1 MSSCSGKIVV
11 RGWDKYSVFVRQCEF
26 GRAALERALSG
37 NQVPKIHYIGV
48 MRADMKPVMQDL
60 EQRIYKWWD
69 ESSESGPKVRPRSDQ
84 ERPTLSVLRWAG
96 SVPNKLPEQV
106 LNNFSSTSIQ
116 HAEIVKY
123 QAKLESLWPD
133 TPTPPPSSDA
143 NSGTVRTSCL
153 PDLTDA
159 AVLDLS
165 REISA
170 AHISSTGFDVPR
182 QGLIGFSFSE
192 IIFVLNFFWVYECGS
207 WMRALCIS

>member
-1 MSSCSGKIVV
+1 M
-11 RGWDKYSVFVRQCEF
+11 
-26 GRAALERALSG
+26 
-37 NQVPKIHYIGV
+37 
-48 MRADMKPVMQDL
+48 
-60 EQRIYKWWD
+60 
-69 ESSESGPKVRPRSDQ
+69 
-84 ERPTLSVLRWAG
+84 
-96 SVPNKLPEQV
+96 
-106 LNNFSSTSIQ
+106 
-116 HAEIVKY
+116 
-123 QAKLESLWPD
+123 ESLWPD

-192 IIFVLNFFWVYECGS
+192 IIFVLNFFFGIRMWFLDESV
-207 WMRALCIS
+207 MQFLIRD